1 MPGGPCF
8 WGPRTLFLKKKR
20 KRGARKHGARK
31 HGAPENAG
39 SQKPRGPTKRFYNEN
54 GIMKATH
61 ALLVITL

>member
-20 KRGARKHGARK
+20 KRGARKHGA
-31 HGAPENAG
+31 PENAV